1 MTKPEESRDMPFQA
15 VDGLLL
21 EMGRNG
27 TGRDDAF
34 IRDVMDAVRGEAAVK
49 PVPAHNYFK
58 IFRIAA
64 SLAAVLS
71 IVSAVIF
78 MSYGYIFPG
87 KINHKENKYTM
98 PCILVCSPGGM
109 IKSGSNEKTIFNGM
123 NLNAEDTVSIFKSKS
138 AFVRFSCMSSME
150 IGAGSTI
157 LFNNVRTITDER
169 QKLSA
174 TTITLKEGVIQADI
188 SGLKDGDAFTV
199 ATAQGVFMT
208 QKSSFILIG
217 TPELCFMEVREGI
230 VRFKAEDG
238 IVSVIRAGQS
248 KVIKQNTL
256 NIADVTADSATLINE
271 YKRRLTLQNQD
282 IVELLLQ
289 LTKKKAADICLREI
303 IKKRNVPL

>member
-1 MTKPEESRDMPFQA
+1 MTKPEKTRDMPFPA

-34 IRDVMDAVRGEAAVK
+34 MRDVMDAVRGEAAVK

-58 IFRIAA
+58 IFRLAA

-78 MSYGYIFPG
+78 MTYGNIFPG
-87 KINHKENKYTM
+87 KIDNKYTM

-109 IKSGSNEKTIFNGM
+109 IKSGSNEKAIFNGM
-123 NLNAEDTVSIFKSKS
+123 NLNAEDTVNIFKSKS
-138 AFVRFSCMSSME
+138 AFVRFSCLSSME

-174 TTITLKEGVIQADI
+174 TSITLKEGVIQADI

-238 IVSVIRAGQS
+238 QLSVLRAGQS
-248 KVIKQNTL
+248 KVIKQKTL
-256 NIADVTADSATLINE
+256 NIADGTADSAKLINE
-271 YKRRLTLQNQD
+271 YKGRLTLQNQD

>member
-1 MTKPEESRDMPFQA
+1 MTKPEETRDMPLPA

-34 IRDVMDAVRGEAAVK
+34 MRDVMDAVRGEAAVK

-58 IFRIAA
+58 IFRLTA

-78 MSYGYIFPG
+78 MTYGNIFPG
-87 KINHKENKYTM
+87 KIDNKYTM

-109 IKSGSNEKTIFNGM
+109 IKSGSNEKAIFNGM
-123 NLNAEDTVSIFKSKS
+123 NLNAEDTVNIFKSKS
-138 AFVRFSCMSSME
+138 AFVRFSCLSSME

-174 TTITLKEGVIQADI
+174 TSITLKEGVIQADI

-238 IVSVIRAGQS
+238 QLSVLRAGQS

-256 NIADVTADSATLINE
+256 NIADGAADSAKLINE
-271 YKRRLTLQNQD
+271 YKGRLTLQNQD